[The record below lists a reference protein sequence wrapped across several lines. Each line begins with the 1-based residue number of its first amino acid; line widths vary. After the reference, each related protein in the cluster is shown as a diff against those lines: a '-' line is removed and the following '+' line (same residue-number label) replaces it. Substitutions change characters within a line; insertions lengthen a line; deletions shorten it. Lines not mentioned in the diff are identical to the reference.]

1 MNTFY
6 CVKCGATKNFSTKY
20 SNKMFLIRS
29 DNEHFSLIIL
39 LMRIFYRSMADKIYL
54 CILLNIILLIRE
66 KLLTEICFT
75 LEKHQEKPW
84 L

>member
-6 CVKCGATKNFSTKY
+6 CVKCGATKNFSIKY
-20 SNKMFLIRS
+20 SHKMFLIRS

-39 LMRIFYRSMADKIYL
+39 LIKNLYRSMTDKIYL
-54 CILLNIILLIRE
+54 YILLNIILIMRA
-66 KLLTEICFT
+66 KLFTEIGFT
-75 LEKHQEKPW
+75 VEKQQQISK

>member
-6 CVKCGATKNFSTKY
+6 SVKCGATKNFSIKY
-20 SNKMFLIRS
+20 SHNFFLIRS

-39 LMRIFYRSMADKIYL
+39 LIKNLYRSMTDKIYL
-54 CILLNIILLIRE
+54 YILLNIILIMRA
-66 KLLTEICFT
+66 KLFTEICFT
-75 LEKHQEKPW
+75 LEKNQEKPW

>member
-6 CVKCGATKNFSTKY
+6 CVKCGATKNFSIKY
-20 SNKMFLIRS
+20 SHKMFLIRS

-39 LMRIFYRSMADKIYL
+39 LIKNFYRSMTDKIYL
-54 CILLNIILLIRE
+54 YILLNIILIMRA
-66 KLLTEICFT
+66 KLFTEIDFT
-75 LEKHQEKPW
+75 LEKQQQISK

>member
-6 CVKCGATKNFSTKY
+6 CVKCGATKDFSIKY
-20 SNKMFLIRS
+20 SHKMFLIRS

-54 CILLNIILLIRE
+54 CTLLNIILSMRA
-66 KLLTEICFT
+66 KLPTEICFT
-75 LEKHQEKPW
+75 LEKHQEKPR

>member
-6 CVKCGATKNFSTKY
+6 CVKCGATKNFSIKY
-20 SNKMFLIRS
+20 SHKMFLIRS

-54 CILLNIILLIRE
+54 CTLLNIIQLLRT
-66 KLLTEICFT
+66 KLFKEICFAI
-75 LEKHQEKPW
+75 EKQQEKS
-84 L
+84 